1 MLCKGGNGKF
11 RFRAPLPRQ
20 KMEARFESAPS
31 KSVALA
37 DHPNTQHALGLLEL
51 GNDLVGC
58 LLVQI
63 QHGIGVCALGAVE
76 HIRDVDIAAGHDGSK
91 AGDGVG
97 NVVVENAETAGLGA
111 LAHVAV
117 GEIHGVQ
124 DIAVL
129 KGQGFDILST
139 HNGYLVQKSPF
150 KDRVFKV
157 KHSTDQTEDEL
168 STIVELGG
176 TVVDVFVWHKV
187 YGKMSAPLN
196 IFSELQ
202 IKQFIEGIRAG
213 KSTELMN
220 ITGGYHYHTVRAEK
234 EETLDLIAEVLSKK
248 GYVAPEI

>member
-1 MLCKGGNGKF
+1 MKAQERRKTIINILLSEDRPIPGGELSEKCGVS
-11 RFRAPLPRQ
+11 RQ
-20 KMEARFESAPS
+20 
-31 KSVALA
+31 
-37 DHPNTQHALGLLEL
+37 
-51 GNDLVGC
+51 
-58 LLVQI
+58 I
-63 QHGIGVCALGAVE
+63 I
-76 HIRDVDIAAGHDGSK
+76 
-91 AGDGVG
+91 
-97 NVVVENAETAGLGA
+97 
-111 LAHVAV
+111 
-117 GEIHGVQ
+117 VQ

-157 KHSTDQTEDEL
+157 KHSTEQTEDEL

-202 IKQFIEGIRAG
+202 IKQFIEGIRTG

-248 GYVAPEI
+248 GYIAPEI